1 MSMTRDTPMPDTSPI
16 PVIVQRGRKDVRA
29 TLAVRSF
36 RWVFLSMLVGSIGA
50 WVSRIA
56 LDWLILELTG
66 SVAAVG
72 LAVTFQFAP
81 ILLFGLWGGSLSD
94 RFPRLRVIRIAN
106 GTAAAGV
113 VALAVLAQCDALML
127 WHIYGAAALGGLAA
141 VAEGPAR
148 SALIAQVVPRER
160 LQTAI
165 GINAAAFHTASLGG
179 VSASGAV
186 LILFGAP
193 WALTISAV
201 LAVLSFAA
209 LTGLRTAEIPRLVRL
224 PELGTG
230 VAAAARYAWR
240 KPGIR
245 WPLVLLTFVATFGMT
260 QNVLF
265 AAAARDVGFGTGPG
279 GYSLYMAAGAFGAL
293 LGAILSTRRRTVGV
307 AIVVTGAVLFGAAMV
322 GAAFAQVDAVFVLCV
337 VVLSLLRV
345 MFATSAEALVQLSTN
360 PAIRGRVSGLYLV
373 IVAAGQTGGA
383 VLIGAIV
390 QTWGLQAGF
399 AVAGGVP
406 FLAGCVVLVLTVRT
420 WDVWVRR
427 FGLRPRRRAREVS

>member
-16 PVIVQRGRKDVRA
+16 PVIVRRGRKDVRA
-29 TLAVRSF
+29 TFAVRSF
-36 RWVFLSMLVGSIGA
+36 RWAFLSMLVGSVGA

-81 ILLFGLWGGSLSD
+81 ILLFGLWGGALSD
-94 RFPRLRVIRIAN
+94 RFPRLRVIRVAN
-106 GTAAAGV
+106 GTAAASV
-113 VALAVLAQCDALML
+113 VALAVLAQCDALLL
-127 WHIYGAAALGGLAA
+127 WHIYAVAALGGLTA

-165 GINAAAFHTASLGG
+165 GINAAAFHAASLGG

-186 LILFGAP
+186 LVLLGAP
-193 WALTISAV
+193 WALTIAAALSI
-201 LAVLSFAA
+201 LSFAA
-209 LTGLRTAEIPRLVRL
+209 LTGLRSRDIPRVVRVA
-224 PELGTG
+224 ELGTG
-230 VAAAARYAWR
+230 ITAAARYAWR

-245 WPLVLLTFVATFGMT
+245 WPLVLLVFVATFGMT

-265 AAAARDVGFGTGPG
+265 AAAARDVGFDTGAG
-279 GYSLYMAAGAFGAL
+279 GYSLYMAAGALGAL

-307 AIVVTGAVLFGAAMV
+307 PVVVTGAVLFGAAMV
-322 GAAFAQVDAVFVLCV
+322 GAAFAQVDAVFVLSI

-373 IVAAGQTGGA
+373 IVAAGQTVGA
-383 VLIGAIV
+383 VAVGGIV
-390 QTWGLQAGF
+390 QTWGLSVGF

-406 FLAGCVVLVLTVRT
+406 LLAGCVVLALTVRT
-420 WDVWVRR
+420 GEVP
-427 FGLRPRRRAREVS
+427 RPRLRRRPREAA